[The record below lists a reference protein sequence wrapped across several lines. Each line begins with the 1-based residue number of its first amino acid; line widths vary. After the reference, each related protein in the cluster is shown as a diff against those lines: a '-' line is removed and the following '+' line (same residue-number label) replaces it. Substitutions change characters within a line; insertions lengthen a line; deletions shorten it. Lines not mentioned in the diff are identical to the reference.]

1 MTVGDP
7 GNPSDPLTGAPT
19 DYGPLPVRGAVPHVY
34 SISKYETKIGQY
46 TAFLNAVAKSGPH
59 GLYDSILS
67 SRDAV
72 RGITM
77 VGTPGSYTFHVRN
90 GISGLS
96 SANPPVTCVNYL
108 DAVRFVNWL
117 HNGQGNG
124 DTETGAYT
132 ITNGQAIRQPGA
144 RYWIPTENEW

>member
-1 MTVGDP
+1 
-7 GNPSDPLTGAPT
+7 
-19 DYGPLPVRGAVPHVY
+19 
-34 SISKYETKIGQY
+34 
-46 TAFLNAVAKSGPH
+46 
-59 GLYDSILS
+59 
-67 SRDAV
+67 
-72 RGITM
+72 M
-77 VGTPGSYTFHVRN
+77 VGTPGSYTFHFRN

-96 SANPPVTCVNYL
+96 SANLPVTYVNYL

>member
-1 MTVGDP
+1 VTLDDP
-7 GNPSDPLTGAPT
+7 GNPNDPLTGAPT

-34 SISKYETKIGQY
+34 SISKYETTIGQY
-46 TAFLNAVAKSGPH
+46 TAFRAVGKSGPH
-59 GLYDSILS
+59 GLYDPILS

-72 RGITM
+72 RGIRM
-77 VGTPGSYTFHVRN
+77 VGTPGSYTFYVRN

-96 SANPPVTCVNYL
+96 SANLPVTYVNYL

-144 RYWIPTENEW
+144 RY